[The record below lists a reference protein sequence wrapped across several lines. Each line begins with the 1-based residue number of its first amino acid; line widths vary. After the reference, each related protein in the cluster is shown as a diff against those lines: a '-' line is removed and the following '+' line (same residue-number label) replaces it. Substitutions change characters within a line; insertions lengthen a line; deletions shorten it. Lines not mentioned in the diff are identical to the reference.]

1 MWPGFDAG
9 ATAMNVLSIPA
20 REAAGLLASGDAM
33 LVDIRE
39 ADERARSHVP
49 GSTHLPISRLG
60 SAALG
65 IPPGST
71 VIFHCQSGSRT
82 AQNAGALATAAPGC
96 RVLLVEGGIGALAA
110 AGVKLQEDKR
120 APLPIMRQVQ
130 ISAGSLVLLGAVLGA
145 LIDPRFH
152 ALSAFAGAGLVFA
165 GIMGLCPMANLLALM
180 PWNRRAA

>member
-1 MWPGFDAG
+1 M
-9 ATAMNVLSIPA
+9 TTETISA
-20 REAAGLLASGDAM
+20 REAAGLIATGEAV

-49 GSTHLPISRLG
+49 GSAHAPVSRLG

-65 IPPGST
+65 IPAGSK

-82 AQNAGALATAAPGC
+82 AQNAGALAAAAAGC
-96 RVLLVEGGIGALAA
+96 RVLLVEGGIGALNT
-110 AGVKLQEDKR
+110 AGVKIAEDKR

-130 ISAGSLVLLGAVLGA
+130 IVAGSLVVLGA
-145 LIDPRFH
+145 ALGALVDPRFH
-152 ALSAFAGAGLVFA
+152 GLSAFVGAGLVFA
-165 GIMGLCPMANLLALM
+165 GIMGLCPMANFLALM

>member
-1 MWPGFDAG
+1 MSAKTIS
-9 ATAMNVLSIPA
+9 AH
-20 REAAGLLASGDAM
+20 EAADLIASGEAV

-49 GSTHLPISRLG
+49 GSAHAPLSRMG
-60 SAALG
+60 GAALG
-65 IPPGST
+65 FPRGST

-82 AQNAGALATAAPGC
+82 AQNAPALAAAAPGC
-96 RVLLVEGGIGALAA
+96 RVLLVEGGIGALSA
-110 AGVKLQEDKR
+110 AGVKIAEDKR

-130 ISAGSLVLLGAVLGA
+130 IVAGSLVVLGAVLGA
-145 LIDPRFH
+145 LVDPRFH
-152 ALSAFAGAGLVFA
+152 ALSAFVGAGLVFA

>member
-1 MWPGFDAG
+1 M
-9 ATAMNVLSIPA
+9 TAQSIPA
-20 REAAGLLASGDAM
+20 REAAGLITSGEAV

-49 GSTHLPISRLG
+49 GSVHAPVSRLG
-60 SAALG
+60 GAALG
-65 IPPGST
+65 IPAGST

-82 AQNAGALATAAPGC
+82 AQNAGVLAAAVPGC

-110 AGVKLQEDKR
+110 AGLRLMEDKR

-130 ISAGSLVLLGAVLGA
+130 ITAGSLVLLGAVLGA
-145 LIDPRFH
+145 LVDPRFH
-152 ALSAFAGAGLVFA
+152 ALSAFVGAGLVFA